1 MDTVLC
7 FESDQSYLVLRQEEV
22 LKDAACITL
31 QLALTDGPIIYA
43 SDFSVIGKTGWR
55 MTIRRAHANVDAG
68 AGASDPAIGSVRY
81 AVAPLHPRCVIDVV
95 QSPERFT
102 ALLDLFKAGHPSEIR
117 IVVEGLT
124 DRADYSKTWNTA
136 QAAVMRVTSL
146 GFEFPLPESEP

>member
-7 FESDQSYLVLRQEEV
+7 FESDQSYLVLRQEEA

-31 QLALTDGPIIYA
+31 QLALTDGPTIYA

-55 MTIRRAHANVDAG
+55 MTIRRADAG
-68 AGASDPAIGSVRY
+68 TGAGDFALGTVRY
-81 AVAPLHPRCVIDVV
+81 AAAPLHPRCVIDVV
-95 QSPERFT
+95 QSSERFA

-136 QAAVMRVTSL
+136 QSAVMRVTSL
-146 GFEFPLPESEP
+146 GFEFPLPERES